1 MNDLKGLTPL
11 EDSDASG
18 AHQMHYMI
26 AESDNVDVLTHQLR
40 GLGEEDYD
48 KNTFITPADLLG
60 ALQEW
65 SSCDFDPQISES
77 FRSMVLLVSKL
88 CVLENTHAS
97 RVKGCRERD
106 GVKGREVI
114 PDYDDVNAAG
124 GDCMSDPIVKC
135 AIDRAA
141 EIESTVSQLLNT
153 AG

>member
-11 EDSDASG
+11 EDSQASR

-26 AESDNVDVLTHQLR
+26 AESGNIDVLTHQLR

-48 KNTFITPADLLG
+48 KNAFITPADLLD

-65 SSCDFDPQISES
+65 SRCDFDPQISES

-88 CVLENTHAS
+88 CVLESTHAS
-97 RVKGCRERD
+97 RVTGCRERD

-124 GDCMSDPIVKC
+124 GDCMSDPIVKY
-135 AIDRAA
+135 AVDRAA
-141 EIESTVSQLLNT
+141 EIESTVSQLLK
-153 AG
+153 